1 MALSAITKNDANAG
15 MTKFEAWAY
24 RGSRKQK
31 GFLEKQGQLE
41 QARKDHKFFGQEV
54 KVSLHT
60 RQSLPAQA
68 GK

>member
-1 MALSAITKNDANAG
+1 MPKNDANADND
-15 MTKFEAWAY
+15 AN
-24 RGSRKQK
+24 SRLGLNVVQEKK
-31 GFLEKQGQLE
+31 KKKIGFPEKQGQLE
-41 QARKDHKFFGQEV
+41 QARKAHKFFGQEV